1 MLVLAEQGGVLGVLG
16 VADTLRAE
24 VPGAL
29 AELRALGVRRILLLT
44 GDNELVAR
52 AIARQAGITEVAA
65 SLLPEDK
72 IATVKRLQAHG
83 RRVAMV
89 GDGINDAPALT
100 QADVG
105 VAMGVAGTDVA
116 MEAADV
122 ALMRDDWWL
131 VPDAIRLGR
140 RTFRTIRQNLLFG
153 IAFNLLVMGAA
164 ATGLIGP
171 VLAAAPQAVP
181 DVAVSLN
188 AARLL
193 RWKGR
198 TAPREPQ
205 SNTVEKRKGAT
216 SWPSPRHQ

>member
-131 VPDAIRLGR
+131 VPDDSPEPAFWHCLQSAGDGRGRDRPDRAGAGCGPPGGTGCGRVAQCGAITTLER
-140 RTFRTIRQNLLFG
+140 
-153 IAFNLLVMGAA
+153 
-164 ATGLIGP
+164 
-171 VLAAAPQAVP
+171 P
-181 DVAVSLN
+181 D
-188 AARLL
+188 
-193 RWKGR
+193 G
-198 TAPREPQ
+198 
-205 SNTVEKRKGAT
+205 
-216 SWPSPRHQ
+216 SPRASVQHS